1 MTIPTHTAPRRR
13 APKRTVAF
21 VAALAATAL
30 ALTGCAGSAGATDP
44 TNVNPEGEIVPREI
58 SWLLSRPADGG
69 VITAMEQIADDY
81 AADHPGFS
89 LNLITTPDRPSYV
102 QKYETLAAA
111 NKLPE
116 LFDTD
121 ATPFAQKLATQGR
134 MIDVDALL
142 TDLDLSDD
150 YREAALNYQRFDDGS
165 LYMVPFEFQLEF
177 FWYNRALLDQAGVSV
192 PATLDDFPAMCEAL
206 RAKGITPIALN
217 GQDQWP
223 LERYMAYYP
232 FRMAGPEYV
241 QDLKNGKA
249 KFSDPAGQAAA
260 TWLSSLGKAGCFQE
274 GFSSTGYADA
284 QALFTS
290 GRAAVYNIGTWELN
304 NLATDALNPAIRDS
318 VDYFTLPTIP
328 NAVTADNEYVT
339 PSGIGMAV
347 NASTYDPLVRDFLA
361 YALKNYPAVYAA
373 TGALSPTTAATTTI
387 PANAT
392 ELFGRAVAQAD
403 GVGPAIAMPWDTQ
416 LDPAT
421 NTRLQQELTL
431 LVQGDITPD
440 EFISTMDA
448 ALAENNR

>member
-1 MTIPTHTAPRRR
+1 MAVLTRATAM
-13 APKRTVAF
+13 VA
-21 VAALAATAL
+21 VAAATAL
-30 ALTGCAGSAGATDP
+30 ILTSCAGASGASDP
-44 TNVNPEGEIVPREI
+44 TDIDPDGEIVPRQI

-69 VITAMEQIADDY
+69 VITAMEQIADEY
-81 AADHPGFS
+81 AADHPGFA
-89 LNLITTPDRPSYV
+89 LNLITTPDRPSYI

-121 ATPFAQKLATQGR
+121 ATPFAQKLAAQGR
-134 MIDVDALL
+134 MIDIEALL
-142 TDLDLSDD
+142 DDLGLDD

-165 LYMVPFEFQLEF
+165 LYMVPFEFQLEY
-177 FWYNRALLDQAGVSV
+177 FWYNSALLQEAGVGV

-206 RAKGITPIALN
+206 RAKGITPIALD

-232 FRMAGPEYV
+232 FRLAGPEYV
-241 QDLKNGKA
+241 QQLKNGDA
-249 KFSDPAGQAAA
+249 SFGDPAGRAAA
-260 TWLSSLGKAGCFQE
+260 EWLSSLGEAGCFQE

-290 GRAAVYNIGTWELN
+290 GKAAVYNIGTWELS
-304 NLATDALNPAIRDS
+304 NLATDALDPSVRDD
-318 VDYFTLPTIP
+318 VDYFTLPTIDG
-328 NAVTADNEYVT
+328 AVTDDNEYVT

-347 NASTYDPLVRDFLA
+347 NAKTYDPLVRDFLGF
-361 YALKNYPAVYAA
+361 ALERYPEVYAA
-373 TGALSPTTAATTTI
+373 TGALSPTTTAATTI
-387 PANAT
+387 PDTAT
-392 ELFGRAVAQAD
+392 PLYARAIEQAD
-403 GVGPAIAMPWDTQ
+403 TVGPGIAMPWDTQ

-440 EFISTMDA
+440 EFITTMDA
-448 ALAENNR
+448 ALAENVDG

>member
-1 MTIPTHTAPRRR
+1 MAIR
-13 APKRTVAF
+13 KRN
-21 VAALAATAL
+21 AALLAAVTATTL
-30 ALTGCAGSAGATDP
+30 ALTACGGGAGGADP
-44 TNVNPEGEIVPREI
+44 TDVNPEGEITPREI

-69 VITAMEQIADDY
+69 VITAMEQIADEY

-89 LNLITTPDRPSYV
+89 LNLITTPDRPSYI

-121 ATPFAQKLATQGR
+121 ATPFAQKLASQDR

-142 TDLDLSDD
+142 DDLGLAED
-150 YREAALNYQRFDDGS
+150 YREAALGYQRFDDGS

-177 FWYNRALLDQAGVSV
+177 FWYNTALFEAAGVTV
-192 PATLDDFPAMCEAL
+192 PATLDDFPQLCRDL
-206 RAKGITPIALN
+206 RAQGVTPIALN

-241 QDLKNGKA
+241 QDLKNGDA
-249 KFSDPAGQAAA
+249 SFSDPAGVAAA
-260 TWLSSLGKAGCFQE
+260 EWLSELGKAGCFQE

-290 GRAAVYNIGTWELN
+290 GKAAVYNIGTWELG
-304 NLATDALNPAIRDS
+304 NLATEALDPGVRDD
-318 VDYFTLPTIP
+318 VDYFTLPTIDG
-328 NAVTADNEYVT
+328 AVTTDDEYVT

-347 NASTYDPLVRDFLA
+347 NAQTYDPLVRDFLKF
-361 YALKNYPAVYAA
+361 ALERYPEIYAA
-373 TGALSPTTAATTTI
+373 TGALSPTTTAQTAI
-387 PANAT
+387 PADAT
-392 ELFGRAVAQAD
+392 PLYSRAVEQAD
-403 GVGPAIAMPWDTQ
+403 TVGPKIAMPWDTQ

-431 LVQGDITPD
+431 LVQGDITPE
-440 EFISTMDA
+440 EFVTTMDA
-448 ALAENNR
+448 TLRENIDG

>member
-1 MTIPTHTAPRRR
+1 MFTMKRRR
-13 APKRTVAF
+13 AF
-21 VAALAATAL
+21 LAAAATAAAAAL
-30 ALTGCAGSAGATDP
+30 VLTGCAGGASGADP
-44 TNVNPEGEIVPREI
+44 TDVDPEGEIVPREI

-69 VITAMEQIADDY
+69 VITAMQQIADEY
-81 AADHPGFS
+81 ADEHPGFS
-89 LNLITTPDRPSYV
+89 LNLVTTPDRPSYI

-121 ATPFAQKLATQGR
+121 ATPFAQKLAGQGR
-134 MIDVDALL
+134 MVDVDLL
-142 TDLDLSDD
+142 LDDLGLSEE

-177 FWYNRALLDQAGVSV
+177 FWYNSALLADAGVEV

-206 RAKGITPIALN
+206 RAEGITPIALD

-232 FRMAGPEYV
+232 FRMAGPEYI
-241 QDLKNGKA
+241 QDLKNGDA
-249 KFSDPAGQAAA
+249 SFADPAGKAAA
-260 TWLSSLGKAGCFQE
+260 EWLYELGQAGCFQE

-290 GRAAVYNIGTWELN
+290 GKAAVYNIGTWELG
-304 NLATDALNPAIRDS
+304 NLATDALDPAVRDD
-318 VDYFTLPTIP
+318 VDYFTLPTIDG
-328 NAVTADNEYVT
+328 AVTNDNEFVT

-347 NASTYDPLVRDFLA
+347 NAQTYDPLVRDFLA
-361 YALKNYPAVYAA
+361 FALDRYPEVYAA
-373 TGALSPTTAATTTI
+373 TGALSPTTNVETTI
-387 PANAT
+387 PDNAT
-392 ELFGRAVAQAD
+392 ELYTRAVEQANE
-403 GVGPAIAMPWDTQ
+403 VGPRIAMPWDTQ

-440 EFISTMDA
+440 EFIETMDA
-448 ALAENNR
+448 ALAENSNG